1 MKKIIL
7 SMVTMFTF
15 MLSTQ
20 AMTYSQAREQAL
32 FLTDKMAYEL
42 NLTQEQ
48 YEAAY
53 EINLDYLMNISGV
66 NDVYAAPW
74 RQRNLDLSYILYDWQ
89 YAAYEAAAYFFRPVF
104 WNAGYWHFGI
114 YAHYPHRTHFYF
126 ARPVAYNAYRG
137 GHSWRRNGG
146 RSWYVAHTHHYRPAI
161 TSRNHYSGLRDT
173 HHNTHH
179 NNAPAHIDNH
189 RGNNHV
195 DYNRNNNR
203 TYNRAANN
211 NADRGIRTNN
221 GNRNNNVNRGNYFNG
236 NSNAGA
242 AQRSSTR
249 ETSGMQRHTNT
260 NRSFSTGN
268 SVRSANTTRS
278 AGSAHSGNAT
288 HRGGRR

>member
-1 MKKIIL
+1 
-7 SMVTMFTF
+7 MVTMFTF

-20 AMTYSQAREQAL
+20 AMTYPQAREQAL

-53 EINLDYLMNISGV
+53 EINLDYFMSIGGV

-104 WNAGYWHFGI
+104 WSAGYWHFGI
-114 YAHYPHRTHFYF
+114 YSHDPDRTHVYF
-126 ARPVAYNAYRG
+126 ARPVTYNAYLG

-146 RSWYVAHTHHYRPAI
+146 RSWYVAHTQHYRPAL

-173 HHNTHH
+173 HHHNNHH
-179 NNAPAHIDNH
+179 NNHAPAHVNNH
-189 RGNNHV
+189 RNNNHV
-195 DYNRNNNR
+195 DYNRNDNR
-203 TYNRAANN
+203 TYNRAGNN
-211 NADRGIRTNN
+211 NADRSIRTDN
-221 GNRNNNVNRGNYFNG
+221 GNRNNNRNANVNRRNYFNG
-236 NSNAGA
+236 NSNTGA

-249 ETSGMQRHTNT
+249 ETSGMQRHTST
-260 NRSFSTGN
+260 NRS
-268 SVRSANTTRS
+268 RL
-278 AGSAHSGNAT
+278 
-288 HRGGRR
+288 